1 MTRLPNPALRLK
13 RRRRRFIAGL
23 AFAAMALPA
32 AGVAAPYKDPSV
44 PSSSASSYLP
54 SNFKSDSAS
63 NSSSAASS
71 STLPSNFRSEA
82 ASNSSQSS
90 SPASSGT
97 LPSNFRSEATD
108 GHAQQPAPATVTVHA
123 NDPNGFDW
131 GDAGIGAATI
141 VGLLAL
147 GGGMMLLVSHNR
159 RRTPGT
165 TAVA

>member
-1 MTRLPNPALRLK
+1 MTRLANPALRLK

-32 AGVAAPYKDPSV
+32 AGVAAPYKDPVV
-44 PSSSASSYLP
+44 PSAST
-54 SNFKSDSAS
+54 
-63 NSSSAASS
+63 
-71 STLPSNFRSEA
+71 STY
-82 ASNSSQSS
+82 Q
-90 SPASSGT
+90 

-108 GHAQQPAPATVTVHA
+108 GHAQAPAPAPATVTVQA
-123 NDPNGFDW
+123 NGSNGFDW

-147 GGGMMLLVSHNR
+147 GGGMTLLVSHNR
-159 RRTPGT
+159 RRSPGT